1 MPPSID
7 VPMPPCIDG
16 DTITFELRGIDVVNT
31 GPTVSFRGTLSLER
45 GTHVTE
51 AEAAGMAVVA
61 VGHHASERFSMDVLA
76 DRLAAAVAG
85 LACWASRDER
95 DPLGWL

>member
-16 DTITFELRGIDVVNT
+16 DTITFELRGIEVVNT

-51 AEAAGMAVVA
+51 AEAAPVIDSFIETLREGAK
-61 VGHHASERFSMDVLA
+61 ETF
-76 DRLAAAVAG
+76 RLEPPVPYQ
-85 LACWASRDER
+85 S
-95 DPLGWL
+95 PLVHDNRQPLKGSSCQN

>member
-16 DTITFELRGIDVVNT
+16 DTITFELRGIEVVNT

-51 AEAAGMAVVA
+51 AEAAPVID
-61 VGHHASERFSMDVLA
+61 SFIETLREW
-76 DRLAAAVAG
+76 AAETFLLEPQCPTSHRWSTTIG
-85 LACWASRDER
+85 S
-95 DPLGWL
+95 P

>member
-16 DTITFELRGIDVVNT
+16 DTITFELRGIEVINT

-51 AEAAGMAVVA
+51 AEAAPVIDSFIETLREWAA
-61 VGHHASERFSMDVLA
+61 ETF
-76 DRLAAAVAG
+76 RLEPPCPTSHRWSTTIG
-85 LACWASRDER
+85 S
-95 DPLGWL
+95 P